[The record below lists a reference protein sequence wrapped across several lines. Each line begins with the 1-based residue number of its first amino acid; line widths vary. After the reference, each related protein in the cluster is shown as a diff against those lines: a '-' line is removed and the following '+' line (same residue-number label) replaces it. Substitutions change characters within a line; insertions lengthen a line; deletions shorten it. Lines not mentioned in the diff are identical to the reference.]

1 MVEQGKAEALKNIR
15 FFNGLTDQELDEVF
29 KICGEAS
36 FSEGQ
41 ICQVEGQAAS
51 HIHFILNGKVGS
63 VNRIPNSIPPGSELI
78 LEEFREGDIFGWSSL
93 IQGTSSWPAIRALTA
108 VSTMYVKADD
118 LLNLCE
124 QNSRIGY
131 ITMRNLFSLI
141 ASRLRR
147 YRMSMLNTMVAIK
160 GEW

>member
-1 MVEQGKAEALKNIR
+1 MIAQDKANALKAMR
-15 FFNGLTDQELDEVF
+15 FFDCLTDQELDEVA
-29 KICGEAS
+29 KICGETS

-41 ICQVEGQAAS
+41 ICQVEGQAVS
-51 HIHFILNGKVGS
+51 RIHLILKGKVGS
-63 VNRIPNSIPPGSELI
+63 VNLIPNAIPAGSELI
-78 LEEFREGDIFGWSSL
+78 LEEFREGDMFGWSSL
-93 IQGTSSWPAIRALTA
+93 IRGTTSWPAIRALGPVNTLYIE
-108 VSTMYVKADD
+108 SND

-131 ITMRNLFSLI
+131 VTMRNLVSLV

-147 YRMSMLNTMVAIK
+147 YRMSMLNTVVAVK